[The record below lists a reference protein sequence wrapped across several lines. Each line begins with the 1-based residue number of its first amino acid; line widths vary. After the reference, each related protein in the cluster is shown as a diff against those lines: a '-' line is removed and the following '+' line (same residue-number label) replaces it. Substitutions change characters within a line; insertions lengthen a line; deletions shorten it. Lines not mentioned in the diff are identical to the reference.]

1 MHLVCRHWSPW
12 RALNSV
18 LIAMDK
24 PHIVVLGDAEQ
35 ALRRLGDWQAIDQ
48 AARVTVRHLP
58 LYGAALLT
66 ALQEADVLVLL
77 RDRIPLDAA
86 TIAQLPRLRYLVFTG
101 SRNTTL
107 DAAALAARGIPVSH
121 TEWGPSKDSTCE
133 LTWALILAA
142 TRQLAAYSALLAQ
155 GQWRAAAPQVLP
167 GVLHGQVLGLVGL
180 GEIGKRVALVG
191 KALGMQV
198 LTWSP
203 NMTPERA
210 AVHGVQAVSL
220 DELLSRAKVLS
231 LHLVPSATT
240 RHLINAERLA
250 QMRPDSLLVNTSRAA
265 LIDTGALVHALRAN
279 QIGMAALDVF
289 DTEPLPADS
298 ALRDCPRLLL
308 TPHLGFVVE
317 PVFQTFTDGVLQCL
331 QAWLAG
337 QPLPRLLKA
346 AT

>member
-1 MHLVCRHWSPW
+1 MTVINK
-12 RALNSV
+12 A
-18 LIAMDK
+18 
-24 PHIVVLGDAEQ
+24 HIVVLGDTEQ
-35 ALRRLGDWQAIDQ
+35 ALRRLGDWKAIDQ
-48 AARVTVRHLP
+48 AAHVSVYSQP
-58 LYGAALLT
+58 LQGAALLQ
-66 ALQEADVLVLL
+66 AMQEADVLVLL

-121 TEWGPSKDSTCE
+121 TEWGPSKESTCE

-142 TRQLAAYSALLAQ
+142 TRQLADYSALLAE
-155 GQWRAAAPQVLP
+155 GQWRAANPQALP
-167 GVLHGQVLGLVGL
+167 GVLHGEVLGLVGL
-180 GEIGKRVALVG
+180 GEIGKRVAQVG

-210 AVHGVQAVSL
+210 SAHGVQAVPL
-220 DELLSRAKVLS
+220 DELLARAKVLS

-240 RHLINAERLA
+240 RHLINAERLTL
-250 QMRPDSLLVNTSRAA
+250 MRPDSLLVNTSRAA
-265 LIDTGALVHALRAN
+265 LIDTAALVDALRVGR
-279 QIGMAALDVF
+279 IGMAALDVF
-289 DTEPLPADS
+289 DTEPLPVDS

-317 PVFQTFTDGVLQCL
+317 PVYQTFTDGVLQCL
-331 QAWLAG
+331 HAFLTG

-346 AT
+346 AP

>member
-1 MHLVCRHWSPW
+1 
-12 RALNSV
+12 
-18 LIAMDK
+18 MDK
-24 PHIVVLGDAEQ
+24 PHIVVLGDSEQ
-35 ALRRLGDWQAIDQ
+35 ALRRLGDWQSIDQ
-48 AARVTVRHLP
+48 AARVSVYSQP
-58 LYGAALLT
+58 LQGAALLA
-66 ALQEADVLVLL
+66 ALREADVLVLL
-77 RDRIPLDAA
+77 RDRIPLDAQ
-86 TIAQLPRLRYLVFTG
+86 TIAQMPRLRYLVFTG

-142 TRQLAAYSALLAQ
+142 TRQLAEYSALLAQ
-155 GQWRAAAPQVLP
+155 GQWRAAAPQALP
-167 GVLHGQVLGLVGL
+167 GVLHGEVLGLVGL
-180 GEIGKRVALVG
+180 GEIGRRVALVG

-210 AVHGVQAVSL
+210 AAQGVQAVTL
-220 DELLSRAKVLS
+220 DELLARAKVLS

-265 LIDTGALVHALRAN
+265 LIDTGALAKALRAHR
-279 QIGMAALDVF
+279 IGMAALDVF
-289 DTEPLPADS
+289 DAEPLPADS
-298 ALRDCPRLLL
+298 ILRDCPRLLL

-317 PVFQTFTDGVLQCL
+317 PVYQAFADGVLQCL
-331 QAWLAG
+331 QAWVAG
-337 QPLPRLLKA
+337 EPLPRLLNA
-346 AT
+346 AA

>member
-1 MHLVCRHWSPW
+1 MT
-12 RALNSV
+12 AINK
-18 LIAMDK
+18 A
-24 PHIVVLGDAEQ
+24 HIVVLGDTEQ
-35 ALRRLGDWQAIDQ
+35 ALRRLGDWKAIDQ
-48 AARVTVRHLP
+48 AAHVSVYSQP
-58 LYGAALLT
+58 LQGAALLET
-66 ALQEADVLVLL
+66 MQEADVLVLL

-121 TEWGPSKDSTCE
+121 TEWGPSKESTCE

-142 TRQLAAYSALLAQ
+142 TRQLADYSALLAQ
-155 GQWRAAAPQVLP
+155 GQWRAANPQALP
-167 GVLHGQVLGLVGL
+167 GVLHGEVLGLVGL
-180 GEIGKRVALVG
+180 GEIGRRVAQVG

-203 NMTPERA
+203 NMTSERA
-210 AVHGVQAVSL
+210 SAHGVQAVPL
-220 DELLSRAKVLS
+220 DELLARAKVLS

-250 QMRPDSLLVNTSRAA
+250 LMRPDSLLVNTSRAA
-265 LIDTGALVHALRAN
+265 LIDTAALVGALRVGR
-279 QIGMAALDVF
+279 IGMAALDVF

-298 ALRDCPRLLL
+298 LLRDCPRLLL

-317 PVFQTFTDGVLQCL
+317 PVYQTFTDGVLQCL
-331 QAWLAG
+331 HAFVAG

-346 AT
+346 AA

>member
-1 MHLVCRHWSPW
+1 M
-12 RALNSV
+12 AA
-18 LIAMDK
+18 IEK

-48 AARVTVRHLP
+48 AARVSVHSQP
-58 LYGAALLT
+58 LHGAALL
-66 ALQEADVLVLL
+66 AVMQEADVLVLL
-77 RDRIPLDAA
+77 RDRNPLDAQ
-86 TIAQLPRLRYLVFTG
+86 TIALLPRLRYLVFTG
-101 SRNTTL
+101 SRNATL

-121 TEWGPSKDSTCE
+121 TEWGPSKESTCE

-142 TRQLAAYSALLAQ
+142 TRQLADYSALLAL
-155 GQWRAAAPQVLP
+155 GQWRTGQAQALP
-167 GVLHGQVLGLVGL
+167 SVLHGEVLGLVGL
-180 GEIGKRVALVG
+180 GEIGRRVAVVG

-298 ALRDCPRLLL
+298 ALRECPRLLL

-317 PVFQTFTDGVLQCL
+317 PVYQTFTDGVLQCL

>member
-1 MHLVCRHWSPW
+1 
-12 RALNSV
+12 
-18 LIAMDK
+18 MDK

-48 AARVTVRHLP
+48 AARVTVHHLP
-58 LYGAALLT
+58 LHGAALLT

-77 RDRIPLDAA
+77 RDRTPLDAA

-107 DAAALAARGIPVSH
+107 DASALAARGIPVSH
-121 TEWGPSKDSTCE
+121 TDWGPSKDSTCE
-133 LTWALILAA
+133 LAWALILAA
-142 TRQLAAYSALLAQ
+142 TRQLAQYSALLAQ
-155 GQWRAAAPQVLP
+155 GQWRAAATQALP
-167 GVLHGQVLGLVGL
+167 GVLHGDVLGLVGL
-180 GEIGKRVALVG
+180 GEIGKRVAVVG

-210 AVHGVQAVSL
+210 AAHGVQAVSL

-265 LIDTGALVHALRAN
+265 LIDTDALVQALRGHR
-279 QIGMAALDVF
+279 IGMAALDVF
-289 DTEPLPADS
+289 DAEPLPADS
-298 ALRDCPRLLL
+298 VLRDCPRLLL

-317 PVFQTFTDGVLQCL
+317 PVYQTFADGVLQCL
-331 QAWLAG
+331 EAWVADA
-337 QPLPRLLKA
+337 PLPRLLN
-346 AT
+346 ATA

>member
-1 MHLVCRHWSPW
+1 MT
-12 RALNSV
+12 AINK
-18 LIAMDK
+18 A
-24 PHIVVLGDAEQ
+24 HIVVLGDTEQ
-35 ALRRLGDWQAIDQ
+35 ALRRLGDWKAIDQ
-48 AARVTVRHLP
+48 AAHVSVYSQP
-58 LYGAALLT
+58 LQGAALLQ
-66 ALQEADVLVLL
+66 AMQEADVLVLL

-121 TEWGPSKDSTCE
+121 TEWGPSKESTCE

-142 TRQLAAYSALLAQ
+142 TRQLADYSALLAQ
-155 GQWRAAAPQVLP
+155 GQWRAPTPQALP
-167 GVLHGQVLGLVGL
+167 GVLLGEVLGLVGL
-180 GEIGKRVALVG
+180 GEIGRRVAQVG

-210 AVHGVQAVSL
+210 SAHGVQAVPL
-220 DELLSRAKVLS
+220 DELLARAKVLS
-231 LHLVPSATT
+231 LHLVPSAST

-250 QMRPDSLLVNTSRAA
+250 LMRPDSLLVNTSRAA
-265 LIDTGALVHALRAN
+265 LIDTAALVGALRVGR
-279 QIGMAALDVF
+279 IGMAALDVF

-298 ALRDCPRLLL
+298 LLRDCPRLLL

-317 PVFQTFTDGVLQCL
+317 PVYQTFTDGVLQCL
-331 QAWLAG
+331 HAFVAG

-346 AT
+346 AA